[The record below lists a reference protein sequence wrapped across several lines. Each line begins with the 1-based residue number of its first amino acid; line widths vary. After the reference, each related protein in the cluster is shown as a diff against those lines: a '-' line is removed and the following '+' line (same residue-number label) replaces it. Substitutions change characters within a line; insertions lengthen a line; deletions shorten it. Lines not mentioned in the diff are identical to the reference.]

1 MRALGNLGGVVLS
14 EGSEVGGN
22 LQDNIDGPNL
32 IDGAA
37 TACDCLADLTGDGLV
52 NGVDLGIVLNSW
64 GVAGPQGYGDVNH
77 DGVIDG
83 VDPSYL
89 LSNWGACP

>member
-1 MRALGNLGGVVLS
+1 
-14 EGSEVGGN
+14 
-22 LQDNIDGPNL
+22 
-32 IDGAA
+32 
-37 TACDCLADLTGDGLV
+37 
-52 NGVDLGIVLNSW
+52 DLGIVLNSW

-83 VDPSYL
+83 VDLSYL